1 MSDRIVTVD
10 LILTPA
16 PEPSE
21 WAPLTTIEIIED
33 MLSVSPLSVVRKLLE
48 GTPAFLILE
57 HYVATQGD
65 AVRANQ

>member
-1 MSDRIVTVD
+1 MSDRIISVD
-10 LILTPA
+10 VNLTLA
-16 PEPSE
+16 PEPS
-21 WAPLTTIEIIED
+21 WSQKTTIEIIED
-33 MLSVSPLSVVRKLLE
+33 MLAVSPLSVVRKLLE